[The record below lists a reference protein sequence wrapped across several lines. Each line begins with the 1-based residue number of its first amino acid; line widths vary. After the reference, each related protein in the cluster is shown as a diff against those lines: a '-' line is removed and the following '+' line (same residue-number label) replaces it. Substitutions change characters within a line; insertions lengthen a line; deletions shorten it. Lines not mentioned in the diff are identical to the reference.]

1 MAEFIQA
8 YGVGESDTRP
18 WGRWLV
24 VDVGPGFVVKRITVR
39 PGQRLSLQ
47 RHRHREE
54 HWIVVA
60 GTAQVVLGEESFV
73 LEAGGTAR
81 IPVGA
86 THRIA
91 NPGMVDVVFIE
102 VQRGALLTEDDI
114 ERLDD
119 AYGRI
124 PVGDARSAKTS

>member
-81 IPVGA
+81 IPVGG